1 MSALT
6 FLASSRPFYIPDDLP
21 QLFVYEVEPLEY
33 VSLKRD
39 RFTMPYLYTIEG
51 ADQWEFMIYLQ
62 RYMEEG
68 DVFELLYIENQN
80 DSMHNHLP
88 SIPLLEA
95 IEINIRQR
103 TYQTIH
109 GTFQLSAN
117 DWMQELFH
125 RSYLTAFGVTTIVK
139 YG

>member
-1 MSALT
+1 M
-6 FLASSRPFYIPDDLP
+6 
-21 QLFVYEVEPLEY
+21 FVHEVELLEY

-51 ADQWEFMIYLQ
+51 ADQWEFIVYLE

-80 DSMHNHLP
+80 DSMHDHLP
-88 SIPLLEA
+88 SIPLLET

-103 TYQTIH
+103 TYRTIH

-117 DWMQELFH
+117 D
-125 RSYLTAFGVTTIVK
+125 
-139 YG
+139 

>member
-6 FLASSRPFYIPDDLP
+6 FLASSRPFYILDDLP
-21 QLFVYEVEPLEY
+21 QLFVDEVKLLEY
-33 VSLKRD
+33 VSLLKRD

-80 DSMHNHLP
+80 DSMHDHLP
-88 SIPLLEA
+88 CIPLLEP

-125 RSYLTAFGVTTIVK
+125 RSYLTAFGVTTIVS
-139 YG
+139 Y

>member
-6 FLASSRPFYIPDDLP
+6 FLASSRSFHIPDDLP
-21 QLFVYEVEPLEY
+21 RLYVHEVETLEY
-33 VSLKRD
+33 VSLKRG

-68 DVFELLYIENQN
+68 DVLELLYIENQN
-80 DSMHNHLP
+80 DSMHDHLP
-88 SIPLLEA
+88 SALLLEP

-117 DWMQELFH
+117 DWMQELYH
-125 RSYLTAFGVTTIVK
+125 RSYLSAFGVTTIVK
-139 YG
+139 Y

>member
-6 FLASSRPFYIPDDLP
+6 FIASSRLLYMPDDLP
-21 QLFVYEVEPLEY
+21 QLYVHEVEAIEY
-33 VSLKRD
+33 VSLKRG

-68 DVFELLYIENQN
+68 DVLELLYIENQN
-80 DSMHNHLP
+80 DSMHDHLP
-88 SIPLLEA
+88 SVPLLEP

-117 DWMQELFH
+117 DWMQELYH
-125 RSYLTAFGVTTIVK
+125 RSYLTALGVTTIVK
-139 YG
+139 Y

>member
-6 FLASSRPFYIPDDLP
+6 FIASSRPLYIPDDLP
-21 QLFVYEVEPLEY
+21 QLYVHEVESLEY
-33 VSLKRD
+33 VSLKRG

-68 DVFELLYIENQN
+68 DVHELLYIENQN
-80 DSMHNHLP
+80 DSMHDHLP
-88 SIPLLEA
+88 STPLLEP

-117 DWMQELFH
+117 DWMQELYH

-139 YG
+139 Y

>member
-95 IEINIRQR
+95 I
-103 TYQTIH
+103 
-109 GTFQLSAN
+109 
-117 DWMQELFH
+117 
-125 RSYLTAFGVTTIVK
+125 
-139 YG
+139 

>member
-6 FLASSRPFYIPDDLP
+6 FLASSRSFHIPDDLP
-21 QLFVYEVEPLEY
+21 RLYVHEVETLEY
-33 VSLKRD
+33 VSLKRG

-51 ADQWEFMIYLQ
+51 ADQWEFMIYLE

-68 DVFELLYIENQN
+68 DVLELLYIENQN

-88 SIPLLEA
+88 SALLLEP

-103 TYQTIH
+103 TYKTIH
-109 GTFQLSAN
+109 GTFLLTAN
-117 DWMQELFH
+117 DWMQELYH
-125 RSYLTAFGVTTIVK
+125 RSYLSAFGVTTIVK
-139 YG
+139 Y

>member
-6 FLASSRPFYIPDDLP
+6 FLASSRPFYVPDDLP
-21 QLFVYEVEPLEY
+21 RLYVDEVEPLEY
-33 VSLKRD
+33 VSLKQG
-39 RFTMPYLYTIEG
+39 RFTMSYLYTIDG
-51 ADQWEFMIYLQ
+51 ADQWEFMIYLE

-68 DVFELLYIENQN
+68 DVLELLYIENQN
-80 DSMHNHLP
+80 DSMHDHLP
-88 SIPLLEA
+88 SAPLVEP
-95 IEINIRQR
+95 IDINIQQR

-117 DWMQELFH
+117 DWMQELYH

-139 YG
+139 Y